1 VSPVNVFLGFLL
13 FILKS
18 ESWWDEPST
27 EHVYGKMCLMMWV
40 CLGSMKSLQK
50 SMKWDTERSER
61 SCFRDQK
68 QEHGAKGFKLSN
80 NRKCQLPLAAVITN
94 HSFVDLHGHLLRY
107 LGTHKRWFT
116 KRKKNYLKLF
126 FIYFGIAFIYFKK

>member
-1 VSPVNVFLGFLL
+1 MSPVNVFLGFLL

-18 ESWWDEPST
+18 ESRWDEPSS
-27 EHVYGKMCLMMWV
+27 EHVYGKMYLMMWV

-80 NRKCQLPLAAVITN
+80 NRKCQLPLTAVITN
-94 HSFVDLHGHLLRY
+94 HSFVWIYTGTCCVIWERTNGDLQ
-107 LGTHKRWFT
+107 KE
-116 KRKKNYLKLF
+116 KK
-126 FIYFGIAFIYFKK
+126 FI